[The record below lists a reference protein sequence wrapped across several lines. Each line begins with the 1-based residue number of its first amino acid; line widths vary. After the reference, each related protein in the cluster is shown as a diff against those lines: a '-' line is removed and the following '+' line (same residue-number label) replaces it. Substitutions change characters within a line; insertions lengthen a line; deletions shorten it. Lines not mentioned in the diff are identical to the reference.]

1 MLSLSQLLESAR
13 SEKIRD
19 LIWSAEPQLRQV
31 ENMTMDEMVHEDKKV
46 VLVDEDAIK
55 DMILEL
61 SFTGVG
67 KGSSPNPRS
76 TDSTNSTNYS
86 NTSLMDASMMTI
98 TSEDMSAH
106 STSYGHKPSPQRPT
120 IGGNKDDGNVADAEL
135 LLWLNG
141 NHMSGG
147 W

>member
-19 LIWSAEPQLRQV
+19 LIRSAEPQLRQV
-31 ENMTMDEMVHEDKKV
+31 ENMTMDEMVHEDKEV
-46 VLVDEDAIK
+46 VLVYDNAIK

-61 SFTGVG
+61 SFT
-67 KGSSPNPRS
+67 KGSSPDPRS
-76 TDSTNSTNYS
+76 TDSTSSTNYS
-86 NTSLMDASMMTI
+86 NTSLMDAFMMTI
-98 TSEDMSAH
+98 MSEDMSVH
-106 STSYGHKPSPQRPT
+106 STSYGHKPSPQQPT
-120 IGGNKDDGNVADAEL
+120 LGGNKDVGNVADAKL